1 MRFDERVR
9 LYADKLLFY
18 NSTPTITT
26 TTAAFQWNKPF
37 SGVFRT
43 NLNEELLD
51 SLAADECGTF
61 VVEVKPNEVQTVLV
75 VDKE

>member
-26 TTAAFQWNKPF
+26 AAFQWNKPF
-37 SGVFRT
+37 SGVFRA
-43 NLNEELLD
+43 NLNEEPLD
-51 SLAADECGTF
+51 SLARTNAETF
-61 VVEVKPNEVQTVLV
+61 AVEVKPNEVQTVLV
-75 VDKE
+75 VD

>member
-18 NSTPTITT
+18 NSTPTI

-51 SLAADECGTF
+51 SLTADECGTF